1 MRPEDRLEIHEL
13 LARYGFILDDRD
25 WQSFDAVF
33 TEDGVCDLTAWQVP
47 MMRGIA
53 AIRATYAEIAH
64 PVAHLTMNTVIEAVS
79 DERARV
85 RSKILAVRPDRRVET
100 AEYHDEL
107 ARTAGGWRIAKRVV
121 VPRLATDSWDAL
133 GAGETSG
140 HDGD

>member
-1 MRPEDRLEIHEL
+1 
-13 LARYGFILDDRD
+13 
-25 WQSFDAVF
+25 
-33 TEDGVCDLTAWQVP
+33 